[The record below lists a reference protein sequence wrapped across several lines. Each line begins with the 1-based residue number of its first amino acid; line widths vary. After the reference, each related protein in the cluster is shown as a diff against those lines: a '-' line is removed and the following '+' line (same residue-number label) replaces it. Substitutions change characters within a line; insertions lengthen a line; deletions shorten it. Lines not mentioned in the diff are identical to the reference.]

1 MFDALC
7 ARLGVQPDRDGEAH
21 VTCPGCGKPP
31 KHGQTHFSFGAR
43 GGFCFVC
50 GQGWG
55 LVALARLWGLIEG
68 AAASATPQ
76 KPAKPKA
83 AEAVM
88 DFAGCLGA
96 YEMRKDVV
104 ERWQGYKPLPEGAI
118 YAFRLGVGTFPRYS
132 SKCSHERL
140 IVPLISADGSEG
152 GQVIGLRGRSLP
164 HGMGGC
170 DCGKW
175 LSPKGSRLVLYNGAC
190 LLPQGTCD
198 PTVGVAPLGRRA
210 HGNLLWIVENPIDAI
225 MLQLAHPRAVAVA
238 TLGVGLW
245 QERWTY
251 HVAHSGALK
260 VYVAYDNDRPGNGGG
275 EAGKREWLKT
285 HERDLL
291 PNGVRLVNKLLAQGV
306 PAVLYDWG
314 DSPLKR
320 DIGDLLLEDFQR
332 AAGGRVGLA
341 EILKHGVR
349 AAPRQPDGSRP
360 QPGGSRRQRAAA
372 PAMQALV

>member
-1 MFDALC
+1 MEWDNRSMFDALC

-83 AEAVM
+83 VEAVM

-152 GQVIGLRGRSLP
+152 GQVIGLRGDRWDATWAVAEP
-164 HGMGGC
+164 Q
-170 DCGKW
+170 
-175 LSPKGSRLVLYNGAC
+175 GSRLVL
-190 LLPQGTCD
+190 
-198 PTVGVAPLGRRA
+198 
-210 HGNLLWIVENPIDAI
+210 
-225 MLQLAHPRAVAVA
+225 
-238 TLGVGLW
+238 
-245 QERWTY
+245 
-251 HVAHSGALK
+251 
-260 VYVAYDNDRPGNGGG
+260 
-275 EAGKREWLKT
+275 
-285 HERDLL
+285 
-291 PNGVRLVNKLLAQGV
+291 
-306 PAVLYDWG
+306 
-314 DSPLKR
+314 
-320 DIGDLLLEDFQR
+320 
-332 AAGGRVGLA
+332 
-341 EILKHGVR
+341 
-349 AAPRQPDGSRP
+349 
-360 QPGGSRRQRAAA
+360 
-372 PAMQALV
+372 